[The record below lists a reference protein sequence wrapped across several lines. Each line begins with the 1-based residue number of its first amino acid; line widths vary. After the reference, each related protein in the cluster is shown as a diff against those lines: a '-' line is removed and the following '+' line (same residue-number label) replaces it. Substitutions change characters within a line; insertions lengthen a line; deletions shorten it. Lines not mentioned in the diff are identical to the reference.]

1 MTDEVAGANKG
12 IVNDPIVMTIFS
24 TSCPDLTVID
34 LPGITRVPIKGSD
47 QDDTIEKVTR
57 DMTLHY
63 VQDPRT
69 IILAV
74 LPANQD
80 MSTSDSLQIA
90 RQVDPQGLRT
100 IGVVTKID
108 IMDQG
113 TDASKML
120 KGEDI
125 PLRLGYVGVKMRS
138 QQDIASS
145 KPVKDA
151 LVDE

>member
-1 MTDEVAGANKG
+1 MKFSDFEQVRREIEKMTDEVAGGNKG
-12 IVNDPIVMTIFS
+12 IVNDPIVMTIYS

-47 QDDTIEKVTR
+47 QGEDVEKVTR

-80 MSTSDSLQIA
+80 VSTSDALQIA
-90 RQVDPQGLRT
+90 RQVDPKGLRT

-108 IMDQG
+108 IMNHG
-113 TDASKML
+113 EDAMKIL
-120 KGEDI
+120 RGEDI

-138 QQDIASS
+138 Q
-145 KPVKDA
+145 
-151 LVDE
+151 